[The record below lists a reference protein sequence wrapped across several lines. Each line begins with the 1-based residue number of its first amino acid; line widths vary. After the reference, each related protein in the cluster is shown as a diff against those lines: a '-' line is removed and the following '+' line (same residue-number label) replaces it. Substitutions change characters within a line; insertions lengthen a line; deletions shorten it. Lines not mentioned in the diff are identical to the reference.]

1 VIPWVFEHHGKIVRA
16 IDAQSPE
23 KVTQPPVTR
32 LQKQLPGSAQEENQ
46 R

>member
-1 VIPWVFEHHGKIVRA
+1 MIGALFFLSGV
-16 IDAQSPE
+16 PE